1 MAEKT
6 ETGWMIKV
14 RNNKSVDEYEREL
27 KDES

>member
-6 ETGWMIKV
+6 ENGWMLKV
-14 RNNKSVDEYEREL
+14 KNNSSVDEYERDL